1 MELSPSSPP
10 SASAS
15 AAASASASASA
26 SERRRAA
33 VEAVRAL
40 PASSFVL
47 RSFAEALAFGAV
59 ASPALL
65 AYFSVLGVFDAHLAT
80 RGGAGLPSPGA
91 PGAARP
97 GAAAAHT
104 FSGLAAAGLRY
115 GLGATARTVG
125 WCGAA
130 AAGSAVLREVLATG
144 PRHEDASLRNP
155 LFHAAGAAGGAAAA
169 SALTQDWARAM
180 GRGRRVAF
188 LALSGALGAALPFA
202 LAATGPGVRRRL
214 SALVPAA
221 AEGGAR
227 AAQ

>member
-1 MELSPSSPP
+1 MTRADTDFPDLPTEPQARMAALE
-10 SASAS
+10 AQL
-15 AAASASASASA
+15 AASLAR
-26 SERRRAA
+26 ERDL
-33 VEAVRAL
+33 EAER
-40 PASSFVL
+40 
-47 RSFAEALAFGAV
+47 
-59 ASPALL
+59 
-65 AYFSVLGVFDAHLAT
+65 
-80 RGGAGLPSPGA
+80 
-91 PGAARP
+91 
-97 GAAAAHT
+97 
-104 FSGLAAAGLRY
+104 
-115 GLGATARTVG
+115 
-125 WCGAA
+125 
-130 AAGSAVLREVLATG
+130 AVLREVLATG